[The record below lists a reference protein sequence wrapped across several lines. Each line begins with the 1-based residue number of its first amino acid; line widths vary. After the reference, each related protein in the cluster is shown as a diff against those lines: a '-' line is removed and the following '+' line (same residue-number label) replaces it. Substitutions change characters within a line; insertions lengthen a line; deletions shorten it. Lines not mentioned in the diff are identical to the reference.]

1 MLNLTRPK
9 ALAATG
15 VSLVLI
21 LAAIAYAFKVPPF
34 NEKIGEIKA
43 SDACP
48 SLGSPSSSIPAL
60 KEILPRRSSYSFD
73 DTVTGGSNTSG
84 LDYGASC
91 LVTGESESPLLA
103 ARSRSMPAEPA
114 EGWLKWVKTTAIS
127 NNSVGSL
134 TPFAADD
141 KAAASGKFAAIFLP
155 CISEK
160 KNQSP
165 QYNISLTV
173 ELGRPGDASTRA
185 GLIDLVESAASYA
198 HNKARCNMPLELAD
212 N

>member
-1 MLNLTRPK
+1 MNLTRPK
-9 ALAATG
+9 ALTVTG

-21 LAAIAYAFKVPPF
+21 LVAIAYAFKVPPF
-34 NEKIGEIKA
+34 SEKAGEIKA
-43 SDACP
+43 TDACP
-48 SLGSPSSSIPAL
+48 SLGSPSSAIPAL
-60 KEILPRRSSYSFD
+60 KKILPQRPSYSFD
-73 DTVTGGSNTSG
+73 DTVTGGSNTSA

-103 ARSRSMPAEPA
+103 ARSRSMPAESA
-114 EGWLKWVKTTAIS
+114 KGWLKWVKTTAIN

-134 TPFAADD
+134 TPFTAGD
-141 KAAASGKFAAIFLP
+141 KAAASGNFAAIFLP
-155 CISEK
+155 CISER

-173 ELGRPGDASTRA
+173 ELGRPGDTSTRA

-198 HNKARCNMPLELAD
+198 HKKARCNIPPKLSD
-212 N
+212 R

>member
-1 MLNLTRPK
+1 MNLTRPK
-9 ALAATG
+9 VLAAAG
-15 VSLVLI
+15 VSLALI
-21 LAAIAYAFKVPPF
+21 LAAIAYAFNFPPF
-34 NEKIGEIKA
+34 NERTGEIKA
-43 SDACP
+43 SDTCP
-48 SLGSPSSSIPAL
+48 SLGPPSSAIPAL
-60 KEILPRRSSYSFD
+60 KKTLPRRPSYSFD

-91 LVTGESESPLLA
+91 LVTGENESPLLA

-114 EGWLKWVKTTAIS
+114 KSWLKWVKTTAIS
-127 NNSVGSL
+127 NNSLGSL
-134 TPFAADD
+134 TPFSADE
-141 KAAASGKFAAIFLP
+141 KTAASGKFAAIFLP

-160 KNQSP
+160 RNQSP

-185 GLIDLVESAASYA
+185 GLIHLVESAASYA
-198 HNKARCNMPLELAD
+198 HKKARCNMPLEHSD

>member
-1 MLNLTRPK
+1 MNLTRSK
-9 ALAATG
+9 VLAATG
-15 VSLVLI
+15 VSLALI

-34 NEKIGEIKA
+34 NEKTGEIKA

-48 SLGSPSSSIPAL
+48 SLGSPSSAIPAL
-60 KEILPRRSSYSFD
+60 KKILPRRSSYSFN
-73 DTVTGGSNTSG
+73 DTVTGGSNMSG

-114 EGWLKWVKTTAIS
+114 KSWLKWVKTT
-127 NNSVGSL
+127 V
-134 TPFAADD
+134 
-141 KAAASGKFAAIFLP
+141 
-155 CISEK
+155 SEK

-173 ELGRPGDASTRA
+173 ELGRPGNASTRA
-185 GLIDLVESAASYA
+185 GLIDLVESAVSYA
-198 HNKARCNMPLELAD
+198 HKKARCNMPLEPTD